1 MVSVLVAALSIYSVI
16 AIYRRLEKYKFEMIP
31 LIINCLAA
39 IGMLAIFSQI
49 EVFNTHLLMM
59 VIEIYS
65 YSLISYSYIG
75 LYLRSESTVSVN
87 TIKRLKYGFIVWSAV
102 IVVAIGI
109 IIYLTAAN

>member
-1 MVSVLVAALSIYSVI
+1 
-16 AIYRRLEKYKFEMIP
+16 MIP
-31 LIINCLAA
+31 LAINCLAA

-75 LYLRSESTVSVN
+75 LYLRSESTVSIN
-87 TIKRLKYGFIVWSAV
+87 TIKRLKVGFIGWSV
-102 IVVAIGI
+102 IIVIGIVI
-109 IIYLTAAN
+109 IIYLTAANKISCMDDHGLGSLILYVL